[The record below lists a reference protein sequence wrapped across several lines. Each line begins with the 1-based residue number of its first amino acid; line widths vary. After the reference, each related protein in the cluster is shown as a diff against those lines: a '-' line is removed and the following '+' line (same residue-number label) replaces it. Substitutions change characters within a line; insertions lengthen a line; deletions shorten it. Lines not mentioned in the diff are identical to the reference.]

1 MKLANK
7 NSCGFDGISTN
18 LLNIIEPAITKPL
31 TILTNQVLCTGVFP
45 DKLKIAKVIP
55 IHKKG
60 DATVFNNY
68 RPISLLPAISNIL
81 DKIIYDQL
89 SCYLNDTKLLFDN
102 QYGFR
107 SMHSTEYAALD
118 LIDRIITQM
127 DNNELPINIYLDL
140 SKAFD
145 TIDHSI
151 LINKLEYY
159 GIKGSHL
166 RLLHSYLSNRKKYT
180 EVNNTKSNIL
190 PITTGVSQGSILG
203 PLLFIIYID
212 DFAEASRMFNFIM
225 YADDT
230 TLTSTINTFNGNT
243 NNDNLETSL
252 NAELL
257 KINEWL
263 QINKLSIN
271 ISKSKYMIFQKVD
284 KDV

>member
-1 MKLANK
+1 M
-7 NSCGFDGISTN
+7 
-18 LLNIIEPAITKPL
+18 
-31 TILTNQVLCTGVFP
+31 FP

-68 RPISLLPAISNIL
+68 RPISLLPAISKVL
-81 DKIIYDQL
+81 EKIIYDQL
-89 SCYLNDTKLLFDN
+89 SCYLNDSKLLFNN

-107 SMHSTEYAALD
+107 SMHSTEYAVLE
-118 LIDRIITQM
+118 LIDKIITQM
-127 DNNELPINIYLDL
+127 DKDELPINIYLDL

-166 RLLHSYLSNRKKYT
+166 RLIHSYLSNRKQYT
-180 EVNNTKSNIL
+180 EINNTKSNIL
-190 PITTGVSQGSILG
+190 SITTGVPQGSILG
-203 PLLFIIYID
+203 PLLFIMYIND
-212 DFAEASRMFNFIM
+212 LAEASDMFNFIM

-230 TLTSTINTFNGNT
+230 TLTSTISTFSDNT
-243 NNDNLETSL
+243 NNDNVEASL
-252 NAELL
+252 NAKLL

-263 QINKLSIN
+263 SNK
-271 ISKSKYMIFQKVD
+271 
-284 KDV
+284 

>member
-1 MKLANK
+1 M
-7 NSCGFDGISTN
+7 
-18 LLNIIEPAITKPL
+18 
-31 TILTNQVLCTGVFP
+31 
-45 DKLKIAKVIP
+45 
-55 IHKKG
+55 
-60 DATVFNNY
+60 
-68 RPISLLPAISNIL
+68 
-81 DKIIYDQL
+81 
-89 SCYLNDTKLLFDN
+89 SCYLNDSKLLFDN

-107 SMHSTEYAALD
+107 SMHSTKYAALE

-145 TIDHSI
+145 SIDHSI

-159 GIKGSHL
+159 GIKGAHL
-166 RLLHSYLSNRKKYT
+166 RLLHSYLSNRKQYT
-180 EVNNTKSNIL
+180 EINNTKSNIL
-190 PITTGVSQGSILG
+190 PITTGVPQGSNLG
-203 PLLFIIYID
+203 PLLFIIYIN

-243 NNDNLETSL
+243 NNDHVETSL

-263 QINKLSIN
+263 QINKLSLN